1 MKLRLLCVGKLKKG
15 PEQALCERYLER
27 LPYRPDVVVLP
38 DAPGKGDARK
48 NRESAELLAKVRPSD
63 RLIALDEGGEA
74 LTSPAFAELLSEAQ
88 RSAEAL
94 CFVIGG
100 AYGLSQALCARA
112 DRLLALGAVTWPH
125 GLVRALLF
133 EQLYRA
139 HCLSSGHPYHKA

>member
-38 DAPGKGDARK
+38 DVPGKGDARK

-88 RSAEAL
+88 QAQRRSVL
-94 CFVIGG
+94 
-100 AYGLSQALCARA
+100 LSA
-112 DRLLALGAVTWPH
+112 GPM
-125 GLVRALLF
+125 G
-133 EQLYRA
+133 
-139 HCLSSGHPYHKA
+139 